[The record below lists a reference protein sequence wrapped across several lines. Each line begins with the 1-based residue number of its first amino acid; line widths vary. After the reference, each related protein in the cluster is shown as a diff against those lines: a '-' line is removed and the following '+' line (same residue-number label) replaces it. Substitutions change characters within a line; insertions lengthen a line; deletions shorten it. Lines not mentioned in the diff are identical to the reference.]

1 MAFLQSILPIL
12 IGVSLAAVLLVL
24 GLGVVS
30 MLRGGEFSRKY
41 SNQLMRARIASQAV
55 TVILLVLFFVVSRGS

>member
-12 IGVSLAAVLLVL
+12 IGVSLAVVLLVL

-41 SNQLMRARIASQAV
+41 SNQLMRARIASQGV

>member
-55 TVILLVLFFVVSRGS
+55 TVILLVLFFVVSRSS

>member
-41 SNQLMRARIASQAV
+41 SNQLMRARIASQGV
-55 TVILLVLFFVVSRGS
+55 TVILLVLFFVASRGS

>member
-41 SNQLMRARIASQAV
+41 SNQLMRARIASQGV